1 MTSVESAAMLMVIA
15 YPFLFVVM
23 ALFAGL
29 TYLLN
34 KAFPIEKE

>member
-1 MTSVESAAMLMVIA
+1 MSSVESALTMMVIA
-15 YPFLFVVM
+15 YPLLFVVM

-34 KAFPIEKE
+34 KAFSK